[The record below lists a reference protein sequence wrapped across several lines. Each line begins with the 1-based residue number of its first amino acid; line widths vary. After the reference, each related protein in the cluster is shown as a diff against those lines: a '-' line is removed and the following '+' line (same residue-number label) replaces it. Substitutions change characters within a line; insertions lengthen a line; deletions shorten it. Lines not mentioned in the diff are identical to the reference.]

1 MDPQVAPEAFDWII
15 LKIAIASMKLKR
27 TVDHR
32 RTRVRC
38 EPLGHGG
45 ETDLVGGIFRYLYG
59 SGVQQGAGG
68 LKLGFTVS
76 HRELGCLELSI
87 RLTELPAVSGLIER
101 PVPTSLRYRQIFV

>member
-1 MDPQVAPEAFDWII
+1 
-15 LKIAIASMKLKR
+15 MKLKR

-45 ETDLVGGIFRYLYG
+45 ETGLAGGIFRYLDG

-68 LKLGFTVS
+68 LKLGFHVS
-76 HRELGCLELSI
+76 QRELGCLEISN
-87 RLTELPAVSGLIER
+87 RLTEMLAFPGIIQRPAH
-101 PVPTSLRYRQIFV
+101 TALRTPQSAAPALETPPA